1 MEKSH
6 QVNLNTAQDPHS
18 PEWLER
24 RRDDL
29 HAELRELGEWI
40 VGSQAE
46 NRVWMGR
53 DLGDRATHERLEKLD
68 ELIRRFADE
77 RVLLRAESA
86 RTIEWQQQAIEEREA
101 AIPHE
106 VARH

>member
-6 QVNLNTAQDPHS
+6 QVNLNTAQDSHS

-24 RRDDL
+24 RLADL
-29 HAELRELGEWI
+29 HADLRELDEWI

-46 NRVWMGR
+46 KRVWMGR
-53 DLGDRATHERLEKLD
+53 DLRDRATHDRLENLD

-77 RVLLRAESA
+77 RVLLRAEIA
-86 RTIEWQQQAIEEREA
+86 RTIEWQQQAIEERET